1 LRLTKIKISG
11 FKSFVDK
18 TEISLAEKRTAII
31 GPNGCGKSNIIDAVK
46 WVLGDTSKHIRGDN
60 IDDVIF
66 NGTDTR
72 KPNDYANVE
81 LLFSN
86 TENRIGGQYAQY
98 DEISVKREVTRD
110 GASKYFLNNSHCRR
124 RDILDIFMGTGLGPK
139 SYAII
144 NQGTASKLIESKPEE
159 FRVYL
164 EEVAGISKY
173 RERKRETENK
183 IRHTKENLDRLN
195 DVVSEVSKQ
204 LKTLERQAI
213 QADKYK
219 KLTEEK
225 KVIKSEILAISIR
238 DFQESIEIKNNKIE
252 TKRTKLEKKQ
262 SEISSINAQEEKLKI
277 TYQSLNEEMNET
289 QKQYY
294 NALSEVGRTE
304 QAIEYEKDGAERNK
318 KQYQNALES
327 IEKIRNVLNTDNDK
341 LTKYKSEINEL
352 GETKNIKSLNI
363 SKMKKDKDYINN
375 DLLNKKE
382 ILEVETKKIYESE
395 QSIKNKEEKIKDF
408 NHNIIRI
415 KKDIEEYTI
424 TSQKILTELKNIESY
439 ELDNKIK
446 EYDLEIKIF
455 KDNINS
461 LDNKD
466 IITSANKI
474 QDILK
479 KIKDVVKT
487 IQSSEFDLAKKNEQ
501 IKNDI
506 DNKITSEINRL
517 DTIVKDDMQ
526 NKDSLSRLNNEV
538 KILHNTII
546 DSKNNLDKINKNLNT
561 IISDLTIEN
570 NSLHSVELKMETK
583 KVEINNLV
591 QNIENNN
598 NELKLMTGNI
608 ELLKFSDT
616 SPDSKLSELKESLSE
631 GLKIQNIKDN
641 ELKEIRSS
649 ITDLSDKI
657 LLLEDS
663 KIKTLND
670 VDEIKSE
677 ISEDEKNIQE
687 IVGQVKIIK
696 EQLEELEVNSKSILD
711 VDINYDLVK
720 WKKREN
726 ELITII
732 DRMGAINLAAIDQFK
747 EYDERKSYLIM
758 QKEDLLSALNSLEEA
773 IRKID
778 KDTKERFKNTF
789 DQVNLKLQEIFP
801 KLFNGGKAYLKM
813 TENDLLKTGVAVFAS
828 PPGKKLTSIN
838 LLSGGEKALTALS
851 LVFALF
857 SLNPSPFCMLDEVD
871 APLDDV
877 NIERFCNLFTEMSE
891 KIQFIII
898 THKKITMEYVEQLI
912 GVTMGEKGVSK
923 LVNVSMQ
930 DVGMQDQI

>member
-1 LRLTKIKISG
+1 MRLTNIKISG

-18 TEISLAEKRTAII
+18 TEISLSSKRTGII

-46 WVLGDTSKHIRGDN
+46 WVLGETSKHIRGDS

-72 KPNDYANVE
+72 KPHDYANVE

-98 DEISVKREVTRD
+98 DEISVKREVTRE

-183 IRHTKENLDRLN
+183 ISHTKENLDRLN

-219 KLTEEK
+219 KLSEEK
-225 KVIKSEILAISIR
+225 KSIKAEILAISIR
-238 DFQESIEIKNNKIE
+238 DFQEKIENKNIKIE
-252 TKRTKLEKKQ
+252 TKKTKLEKKQ
-262 SEISSINAQEEKLKI
+262 SEVNSLNTQTEKLKI
-277 TYQSLNEEMNET
+277 TYEELNEEMNNT

-294 NALSEVGRTE
+294 DALSEVGRTE
-304 QAIEYEKDGAERNK
+304 QAIEYEKDGAKRNK
-318 KQYQNALES
+318 QQYENALES
-327 IEKIRNVLNTDNDK
+327 IEKIRSRLGRDNDE
-341 LTKYKSEINEL
+341 LTL
-352 GETKNIKSLNI
+352 F
-363 SKMKKDKDYINN
+363 
-375 DLLNKKE
+375 KKE
-382 ILEVETKKIYESE
+382 IEELSSKKDEARKKTINLENDKNNLNNELIEKKLILEGDLKKLYESK
-395 QSIKNKEEKIKDF
+395 QNIKNKEEKISNYSNDIK
-408 NHNIIRI
+408 RI
-415 KKDIEEYTI
+415 KGDIEAYSE
-424 TSQKILTELKNIESY
+424 TSQKILTELKKIESY
-439 ELDNKIK
+439 ELDIKIK
-446 EYDLEIKIF
+446 EYQQEMNTF
-455 KDNINS
+455 
-461 LDNKD
+461 NK
-466 IITSANKI
+466 
-474 QDILK
+474 ILK
-479 KIKDVVKT
+479 KLDNDALMASSKRTKIILESIKEVVKT
-487 IQSSEFDLAKKNEQ
+487 IQSNEYELAKKNEQ

-506 DNKITSEINRL
+506 DSKISSETNRLSEIILNL
-517 DTIVKDDMQ
+517 ENSKENI
-526 NKDSLSRLNNEV
+526 NSLSNEV
-538 KILHNTII
+538 RNLEIITKKIQTEIQQISSKYNEISKLYEQE
-546 DSKNNLDKINKNLNT
+546 KNNLHNLEVNNETRKVKISNLIGNIESSNT
-561 IISDLTIEN
+561 
-570 NSLHSVELKMETK
+570 ELKS
-583 KVEINNLV
+583 
-591 QNIENNN
+591 
-598 NELKLMTGNI
+598 MTGNI
-608 ELLKFSDT
+608 ELLKSNND
-616 SPDSKLSELKESLSE
+616 SPDNKLLKLEENLEGNLKVQNAKDLELKEVR
-631 GLKIQNIKDN
+631 LK
-641 ELKEIRSS
+641 
-649 ITDLSDKI
+649 ITDLSNKISSLDKSK
-657 LLLEDS
+657 LEITS
-663 KIKTLND
+663 IIET
-670 VDEIKSE
+670 VRYE

-687 IVGQVKIIK
+687 VIGQVKSTK
-696 EQLEELEVNSKSILD
+696 EQLSELGVDNKSILD
-711 VDINYDLVK
+711 ADIDYDLSK

-726 ELITII
+726 ELSSAI
-732 DRMGAINLAAIDQFK
+732 DRMGPINLAAIDQFK
-747 EYDERKSYLIM
+747 EYEERKSYLIM

-773 IRKID
+773 IKKID
-778 KDTKERFKNTF
+778 KDTKERFKDTF
-789 DQVNLKLQEIFP
+789 EKVDKKLQEIFP
-801 KLFNGGKAYLKM
+801 KLFSGGKAYLKM
-813 TENDLLKTGVAVFAS
+813 TENDLLKTGVAVYAS

-891 KIQFIII
+891 KIQFIVI

-923 LVNVSMQ
+923 LVNVSMKEES
-930 DVGMQDQI
+930 

>member
-1 LRLTKIKISG
+1 MRLTNIKISG

-18 TEISLAEKRTAII
+18 TEISLSSKRTGII

-46 WVLGDTSKHIRGDN
+46 WVLGETSKHIRGDS

-72 KPNDYANVE
+72 KPHDYANVE

-98 DEISVKREVTRD
+98 DEISVKREVTRE

-183 IRHTKENLDRLN
+183 ISHTKENLDRLN

-219 KLTEEK
+219 KLSKEK
-225 KVIKSEILAISIR
+225 KSIKAEILAISIR
-238 DFQESIEIKNNKIE
+238 DFQEKIENKNIKIE
-252 TKRTKLEKKQ
+252 TKKTKLEKKQ
-262 SEISSINAQEEKLKI
+262 SEVNSLNTQTEKLKI
-277 TYQSLNEEMNET
+277 TYEELNEEMNNT

-294 NALSEVGRTE
+294 DALSEVGRTE
-304 QAIEYEKDGAERNK
+304 QAIEYEKDGAKRNK
-318 KQYQNALES
+318 QQYENALES
-327 IEKIRNVLNTDNDK
+327 IEKIRSRLGRDNDE
-341 LTKYKSEINEL
+341 LTL
-352 GETKNIKSLNI
+352 F
-363 SKMKKDKDYINN
+363 
-375 DLLNKKE
+375 KKE
-382 ILEVETKKIYESE
+382 IEELSSKKDEARKKTINLENDKNNLNNELIEKKLILEGDLKKLYESK
-395 QSIKNKEEKIKDF
+395 QNIKNKEEKISNYSNDIK
-408 NHNIIRI
+408 RI
-415 KKDIEEYTI
+415 KGDIEAYSE
-424 TSQKILTELKNIESY
+424 TSQKILTELKKIESY
-439 ELDNKIK
+439 ELDIKIK
-446 EYDLEIKIF
+446 EYQQEMNTF
-455 KDNINS
+455 
-461 LDNKD
+461 NK
-466 IITSANKI
+466 
-474 QDILK
+474 ILK
-479 KIKDVVKT
+479 KLDNDALMASSKRTKIILESIKEVVKT
-487 IQSSEFDLAKKNEQ
+487 IQSNEYELAKKNEQ

-506 DNKITSEINRL
+506 DSKISSETNRLSEIILNL
-517 DTIVKDDMQ
+517 ENSKENI
-526 NKDSLSRLNNEV
+526 NSLSNEV
-538 KILHNTII
+538 RNLEIITKKIQTEIQQISSKYNEISKLYEQE
-546 DSKNNLDKINKNLNT
+546 KNNLHNLEVNNETRKVKISNLIGNIESSNT
-561 IISDLTIEN
+561 
-570 NSLHSVELKMETK
+570 ELKS
-583 KVEINNLV
+583 
-591 QNIENNN
+591 
-598 NELKLMTGNI
+598 MTGNI
-608 ELLKFSDT
+608 ELLKSNND
-616 SPDSKLSELKESLSE
+616 SPDNKLLKLEENLEGNLKVQNAKDLELKEVR
-631 GLKIQNIKDN
+631 LK
-641 ELKEIRSS
+641 
-649 ITDLSDKI
+649 ITDLSNKISSLDKSK
-657 LLLEDS
+657 LEITS
-663 KIKTLND
+663 IIET
-670 VDEIKSE
+670 VRYE

-687 IVGQVKIIK
+687 VIGQVKSTK
-696 EQLEELEVNSKSILD
+696 EQLSELGVDNKSILD
-711 VDINYDLVK
+711 ADIDYDLSK

-726 ELITII
+726 ELSSAI
-732 DRMGAINLAAIDQFK
+732 DKMGPINLAAIDQFK
-747 EYDERKSYLIM
+747 EYEERKSYLIM

-773 IRKID
+773 IKKID
-778 KDTKERFKNTF
+778 KDTKERFKDTF
-789 DQVNLKLQEIFP
+789 EKVDKKLQEIFP
-801 KLFNGGKAYLKM
+801 KLFSGGKAYLKM
-813 TENDLLKTGVAVFAS
+813 TENDLLKTGVAVYAS

-891 KIQFIII
+891 KIQFIVI

-923 LVNVSMQ
+923 LVNVSMKEES
-930 DVGMQDQI
+930 